1 MNLNEARINRLTAYV
16 QGVLDRRDGKTLY
29 MEYRGDIE
37 SVVPQEIFEILYR
50 VWSGGVSHEAI
61 LNVLDKLINIFYH
74 ALSRYTWPAPETGS
88 FLEIMMRENDA
99 MNAKMDEIKAL
110 LKLGQ
115 PLKHRQSLQDALTP
129 LLSFDA
135 HYQKKENLLFP
146 LMEQRQARFQGVA
159 VMWALHDKTRQS
171 LKKVLI
177 CLEDEF
183 TTESE
188 LHTEIGQLFFNM
200 IGLAQKE
207 SLILYPCAAETLE
220 AADFNALLVQSFE
233 YGFPFLDPDTLPSPP
248 LQSLGHLH
256 QGQYPADGLE
266 INTGTGILSADQF
279 IMILNALPVD
289 MTYVDEHDKVRYFSR
304 PKDRFFP
311 RSTAIIGRDVRYCH
325 PPQSVDTVLEIIQA
339 FREGHQDKASFW
351 IDLNDRKVLIQ
362 YFALFAPDPASDGK
376 PVYRGV
382 LEVSQ
387 DITEIQK
394 LYGERR
400 LLTWEA

>member
-1 MNLNEARINRLTAYV
+1 MNLNEARVNRLTAYV

-29 MEYRGDIE
+29 LEYRKDIE

-61 LNVLDKLINIFYH
+61 LNVLDKLINVFYH
-74 ALSRYTWPAPETGS
+74 ALSRYTWPDPQTGS

-115 PLKHRQSLQDALTP
+115 PLKHRQRLQDALTP
-129 LLSFDA
+129 LLAIDA

-146 LMEQRQARFQGVA
+146 MMEQRQARFHGVA
-159 VMWALHDKTRQS
+159 IMWALHDKTRQS
-171 LKKVLI
+171 LKKVLS
-177 CLEDEF
+177 CLEDES

-188 LHTEIGQLFFNM
+188 LHGEIGQLFFNM

-207 SLILYPCAAETLE
+207 NLILYPCAAETLE
-220 AADFNALLVQSFE
+220 AADFNALLAQSFE
-233 YGFPFLDPDTLPSPP
+233 YGFPFLDPDTLPRPP
-248 LQSLGHLH
+248 FQSLGHLR
-256 QGQYPADGLE
+256 QGQFTADGLN
-266 INTGTGILSADQF
+266 INTGTGILNADQF
-279 IMILNALPVD
+279 IMVLNALPVD
-289 MTYVDEHDKVRYFSR
+289 LTYVDEYDKVRYFSR

-311 RSTAIIGRDVRYCH
+311 RSTAIIGRDVRNCH

-339 FREGHQDKASFW
+339 FREGRQDKASFW

-362 YFALFAPDPASDGK
+362 YFALFAPNPESDGK
-376 PVYRGV
+376 LIYRGV

-394 LYGERR
+394 LNGERR
-400 LLTWEA
+400 LLTWEG